1 MPEILLPDTSSI
13 TSSTASSI
21 LLYTD
26 HQHQTTLTRRK
37 SLPLRRL
44 SVWLSRR
51 ISKQGLN
58 ATYDNSHNHNH
69 PHTLTEDENYTDY
82 DARKIMSNL
91 NVNRE
96 HERDRSRKLKEY
108 EAERDLNESYA
119 AYCRA
124 FTSAGEHL
132 YHQKRR
138 TWMMNGEAD
147 LTMISEG
154 SVHGH
159 GHPEDEGNVLDE
171 KREILALPAEPE
183 HSPEALPSP
192 DTELELELSPPPH
205 ILTPSLYAEMR
216 RAASDKKRARK
227 RLQERRLWSWFTCI
241 RQRESH

>member
-13 TSSTASSI
+13 TSSTASSL
-21 LLYTD
+21 LLYTN

-58 ATYDNSHNHNH
+58 ATYDNTH
-69 PHTLTEDENYTDY
+69 HTLTHDENYTDY
-82 DARKIMSNL
+82 DAQKVTSDLSL
-91 NVNRE
+91 NRERE
-96 HERDRSRKLKEY
+96 HEHDRKIKEY
-108 EAERDLNESYA
+108 EAERNLSESYA

-138 TWMMNGEAD
+138 TWMMDGEAD
-147 LTMISEG
+147 LTMISED
-154 SVHGH
+154 SVHGRGHGH
-159 GHPEDEGNVLDE
+159 GHPEEDEEDEGGVLDE
-171 KREILALPAEPE
+171 PSSKAV
-183 HSPEALPSP
+183 PSP
-192 DTELELELSPPPH
+192 DTELELELELGLSPPPH

-216 RAASDKKRARK
+216 RVASDKKQARK
-227 RLQERRLWSWFTCI
+227 RLRERRLWSWFTWI

>member
-13 TSSTASSI
+13 TSSTASSL

-58 ATYDNSHNHNH
+58 ATYDNNHNH
-69 PHTLTEDENYTDY
+69 THARTQDGNYTDY
-82 DARKIMSNL
+82 DAQKIMSDL
-91 NVNRE
+91 TLNRE
-96 HERDRSRKLKEY
+96 HGRNRNRKIQEY
-108 EAERDLNESYA
+108 EAERNLSESYA

-138 TWMMNGEAD
+138 TWMMDGEAD
-147 LTMISEG
+147 LTMISED
-154 SVHGH
+154 SMHAH
-159 GHPEDEGNVLDE
+159 GHPEDEGGVLDE
-171 KREILALPAEPE
+171 KREIRALPAEEEPE
-183 HSPEALPSP
+183 PAPEAIPAP
-192 DTELELELSPPPH
+192 DTKLELELSPPPH
-205 ILTPSLYAEMR
+205 ILTPSLYVEMR

-227 RLQERRLWSWFTCI
+227 RLRERRLWSWFTCI
-241 RQRESH
+241 RQRESR

>member
-13 TSSTASSI
+13 TSSTASSL
-21 LLYTD
+21 LLYNTD

-37 SLPLRRL
+37 SVPLRRL

-58 ATYDNSHNHNH
+58 ATHA
-69 PHTLTEDENYTDY
+69 LTPDENYTDY
-82 DARKIMSNL
+82 DAQKIVSNL
-91 NVNRE
+91 NLSRE
-96 HERDRSRKLKEY
+96 HDRNCNRNRKIKEY

-138 TWMMNGEAD
+138 TWMMDGEAD

-154 SVHGH
+154 SVRGHGH
-159 GHPEDEGNVLDE
+159 GQGHPEGEGGALDE
-171 KREILALPAEPE
+171 KRGALALPAEPE
-183 HSPEALPSP
+183 PSP
-192 DTELELELSPPPH
+192 GAIPSADTELELELSPPPH

-216 RAASDKKRARK
+216 HAASDKKRARK
-227 RLQERRLWSWFTCI
+227 QLRERRLWSWFTCI